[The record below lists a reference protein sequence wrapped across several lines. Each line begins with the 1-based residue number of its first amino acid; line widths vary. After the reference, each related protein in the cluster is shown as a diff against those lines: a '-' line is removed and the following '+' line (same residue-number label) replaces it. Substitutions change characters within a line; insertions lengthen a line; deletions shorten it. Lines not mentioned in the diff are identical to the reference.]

1 MMLWPVRMGWCSG
14 TQLLVWHPCAL
25 LSPAAL
31 CKCRI
36 DTQQNTFNAGMAWV
50 CVCAGGSWGPCL
62 GLPTCVL
69 CTSASTALSWASP
82 ECPCFPQGASFCLR
96 DPLPWERWRGA
107 AGGSLQRN
115 FVPFPVASGKPG
127 SAQCQS
133 CWPGWVLRE
142 KLSTELLTVF
152 SEVLWL
158 CVNILFL
165 HFYNLQWFCSIA
177 VIDSKR
183 NYKSCF

>member
-1 MMLWPVRMGWCSG
+1 MMMWAVKLGWCSA

-36 DTQQNTFNAGMAWV
+36 YTQNTFNAHMEWV
-50 CVCAGGSWGPCL
+50 CVCAEQELGVRALL
-62 GLPTCVL
+62 GLPMCVF
-69 CTSASTALSWASP
+69 CTSASIALSWTSP
-82 ECPCFPQGASFCLR
+82 VSL
-96 DPLPWERWRGA
+96 LPT
-107 AGGSLQRN
+107 GSLLLCQGPLTLGEVAWCCRG
-115 FVPFPVASGKPG
+115 FHSRGSVPFPVAPGKPG

-133 CWPGWVLRE
+133 CWPGWLLRE
-142 KLSTELLTVF
+142 KLSTKLLTVF

-177 VIDSKR
+177 VIDS
-183 NYKSCF
+183 